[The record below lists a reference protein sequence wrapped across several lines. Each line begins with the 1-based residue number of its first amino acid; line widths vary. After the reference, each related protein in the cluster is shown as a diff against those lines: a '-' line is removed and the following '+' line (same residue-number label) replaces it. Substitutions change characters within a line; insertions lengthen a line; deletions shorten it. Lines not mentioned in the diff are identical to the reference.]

1 VIDTGSDPQT
11 VAAARQYVPG
21 TEVISSDAGASDCS
35 KIACGGSEKK
45 HGRIDV
51 LFVNAGVAK

>member
-21 TEVISSDAGASDCS
+21 IEVISSDAWCPTAVKSLVAEV
-35 KIACGGSEKK
+35 KKK

>member
-1 VIDTGSDPQT
+1 
-11 VAAARQYVPG
+11 
-21 TEVISSDAGASDCS
+21 VISSDAGAPDCG

>member
-1 VIDTGSDPQT
+1 
-11 VAAARQYVPG
+11 
-21 TEVISSDAGASDCS
+21 VISSTLVPPDCG